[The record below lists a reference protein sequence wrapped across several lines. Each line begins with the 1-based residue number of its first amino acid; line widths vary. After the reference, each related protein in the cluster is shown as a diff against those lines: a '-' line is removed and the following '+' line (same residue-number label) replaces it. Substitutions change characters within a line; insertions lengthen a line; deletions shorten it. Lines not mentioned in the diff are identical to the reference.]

1 MSRNNVCTA
10 QEIIGRLK
18 KLGVPDHLLTVEDIC
33 LGNADMLFSTLSY
46 LFCTCPMLQST
57 PSPWQVALSAIER
70 AIPAWRLLCRD
81 WGIVF
86 EADPTKDEEAEE
98 VELQADGA
106 SPNGASSAFVAK
118 PYRPQVILAPASKEG
133 SLDGSQGSSQDSSQ
147 DSSSSRLVDDARV
160 SKVAKQVL
168 AACSAA
174 KQAILQRN
182 ETVRI
187 WELVRERVRYVSYK
201 FKTFLVLERLT
212 LESLF
217 FLLICCCSC
226 CCCFFEYRSSAWNCM
241 LQKSIQK
248 PIEFVDRKA
257 VREYHS
263 FTRLRGFQYGGNGSK
278 DVYNIQS
285 TTGKTRLLLHT
296 QYILQ

>member
-1 MSRNNVCTA
+1 
-10 QEIIGRLK
+10 
-18 KLGVPDHLLTVEDIC
+18 
-33 LGNADMLFSTLSY
+33 
-46 LFCTCPMLQST
+46 MLQST

-106 SPNGASSAFVAK
+106 SPNGASSARSVFVAK
-118 PYRPQVILAPASKEG
+118 PYRPQVILAPASK
-133 SLDGSQGSSQDSSQ
+133 DGSQDSSQDGSQ

-201 FKTFLVLERLT
+201 LKTFPVLERLT

-217 FLLICCCSC
+217 FCGFVVVF

-296 QYILQ
+296 Q